1 MEADTNY
8 SQCNSLKTQILLMQI
23 LNFSACHLAPN
34 TRIIKNITWK
44 SVCVNVCCINGTQL
58 GCSIKK
64 YKNADSWQWHK
75 SKNLEMSWHG
85 YSEIVGNPVS

>member
-34 TRIIKNITWK
+34 TRIIKK
-44 SVCVNVCCINGTQL
+44 H
-58 GCSIKK
+58 
-64 YKNADSWQWHK
+64 Y
-75 SKNLEMSWHG
+75 M
-85 YSEIVGNPVS
+85 EISLC

>member
-58 GCSIKK
+58 GCSIKNIK
-64 YKNADSWQWHK
+64 MQI
-75 SKNLEMSWHG
+75 HG
-85 YSEIVGNPVS
+85 NGISQKILKCHGMDILK